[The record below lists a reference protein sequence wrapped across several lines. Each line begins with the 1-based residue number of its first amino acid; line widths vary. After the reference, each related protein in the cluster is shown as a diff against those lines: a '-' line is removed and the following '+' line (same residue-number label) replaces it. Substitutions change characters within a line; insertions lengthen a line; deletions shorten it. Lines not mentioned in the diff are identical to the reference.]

1 MGEVRIWG
9 CTYRY
14 RKEHAALLGVE
25 AGIPIKPIDKKEKRL
40 LLRQCSSF
48 LPLPPSSFLVPIGA
62 AIFFLRLRKS
72 EGEGEKSGA
81 VSVYSIVHECVHRP
95 PFSLFCSFRLLL
107 LFPGVFFAER
117 KAKEEEE
124 EEDSGHL
131 ESSKYGKRGVG
142 LYFWW
147 AWPCSSYG
155 VTCQA
160 EIPPSSQRGDEQH
173 ARTPEIHRQS
183 EH

>member
-1 MGEVRIWG
+1 MQVFWESR
-9 CTYRY
+9 
-14 RKEHAALLGVE
+14 

-95 PFSLFCSFRLLL
+95 PFSLFFAPFASSSSFPESFSLS
-107 LFPGVFFAER
+107 ER
-117 KAKEEEE
+117 RRRRRRKKKT
-124 EEDSGHL
+124 GHL